1 MHGGAER
8 QWQPCRKRNRYKG
21 SSEKE
26 IRLSSQPCSKQIV
39 MEINSKNNGNWQ
51 GSMETSRMNE
61 SKSAERSLRLSI
73 IIPVLNEAQHIVTL
87 MQSLA
92 PCRQAGAEII
102 VVDGV
107 SEDQTVALATPY
119 ADRVLSAARGRARQM
134 NAGADAAQGDMLLF
148 LHADTLLP
156 PCAYSL
162 VLSGLS
168 ESGQLWG
175 RFNVRIE
182 GRSPMLKVIAWMMN
196 MRSRLTGIATGDQA
210 IFVRR
215 DVFLEV
221 GAYPDQPLMEDI
233 ELSHRLKKR
242 GAPLCLR
249 DKVTTSGR
257 RWESR
262 GVWRTISLMWT
273 LRLRYWLGAPAE
285 ELARVY
291 R

>member
-1 MHGGAER
+1 M
-8 QWQPCRKRNRYKG
+8 K
-21 SSEKE
+21 
-26 IRLSSQPCSKQIV
+26 
-39 MEINSKNNGNWQ
+39 
-51 GSMETSRMNE
+51 TSHANE
-61 SKSAERSLRLSI
+61 LEPTDRPLRLSI
-73 IIPVLNEAQHIVTL
+73 IVPVLNEAQHIATL
-87 MQSLA
+87 MQSLD

-102 VVDGV
+102 VIDGG
-107 SEDQTVALATPY
+107 SEDQTVALAAPY
-119 ADRVLSAARGRARQM
+119 ADCIVAAARGRARQM
-134 NAGADAAQGDMLLF
+134 NAGADAARGDIVLF

-156 PCAYSL
+156 PRAYRL

-168 ESGQLWG
+168 EPGRVWG
-175 RFNVRIE
+175 RFDVRIE

-196 MRSRLTGIATGDQA
+196 RRSRLTGIATGDQA

-233 ELSHRLKKR
+233 ELSHRLKKL

-262 GVWRTISLMWT
+262 GVWRTIWLMWT

-285 ELARVY
+285 KLARVY